1 MKNLNLITKA
11 LAMLL
16 ITAVLAG
23 TAACSKSNDDKG
35 MGNSPR
41 TEAPDEVLTPAGKYW
56 YAGTISSIYYYER
69 DNPPVNA
76 GGFIVMFRFTKDGTY
91 EQLTHFDHVTY
102 GVRNR
107 TWTRIV
113 GTVEFG
119 VDNDGFPIFTL
130 HPVSGRWSKRSFTE
144 NYDDRPV
151 PASELQNNV
160 TMSTTFRYGTEADP
174 NNAARQFLYIQNA
187 KDGYFQTNLHWEQ

>member
-1 MKNLNLITKA
+1 MKNFNLITKSFA
-11 LAMLL
+11 LLF
-16 ITAVLAG
+16 TAALFAG
-23 TAACSKSNDDKG
+23 TAACNKGNDDKG

-69 DNPPVNA
+69 DNPPINA
-76 GGFIVMFRFTKDGTY
+76 GGFIVMFKFAKEGTY
-91 EQLTHFDHVTY
+91 EQLTHFDHNTY

-107 TWTRIV
+107 TWTRIT

-119 VDNDGFPIFTL
+119 VDTDGFTVFTL
-130 HPVSGRWSKRSFTE
+130 HPVSGRWSKRSSTE
-144 NYDDRPV
+144 SYDDRPV

-160 TMSTTFRYGTEADP
+160 TMSTTFRYGTQTDP

-187 KDGYFQTNLHWEQ
+187 RDSYFQTSLHWEQ